1 VSRCPDLQRFGL
13 WFNVRSSTV
22 RDAWDS
28 KKPEYGAEISK
39 MIGEAWTVDA
49 NPNLIYVYA
58 DDNYKDR
65 VGTVLTW

>member
-1 VSRCPDLQRFGL
+1 MYDHSA
-13 WFNVRSSTV
+13 V
-22 RDAWDS
+22 RDVWDS

-39 MIGEAWTVDA
+39 MMGEAWTVDA

-58 DDNYKDR
+58 NDSYKDR

>member
-1 VSRCPDLQRFGL
+1 MYDHSA
-13 WFNVRSSTV
+13 V

-39 MIGEAWTVDA
+39 IMGEAWTVDA